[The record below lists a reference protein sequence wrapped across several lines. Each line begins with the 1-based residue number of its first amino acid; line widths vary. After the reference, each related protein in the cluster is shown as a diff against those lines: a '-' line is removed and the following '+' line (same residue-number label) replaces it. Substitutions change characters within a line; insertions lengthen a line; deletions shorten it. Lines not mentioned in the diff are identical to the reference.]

1 MTIKEK
7 LLSILGVDK
16 TTEIK
21 LALSEMQPVAST
33 APIAL
38 SEMKAMDEAG
48 AEVMLTIDGEVVV
61 SSPVMV
67 AGSPAVNGKYTLESG
82 VTIVVVDGLI
92 AEVIE
97 VKAEEPAPVVEND
110 MATQLS
116 ELTKRIEK
124 FEGKFSALQ
133 KENADLKISLAKQ
146 SKVLTNAVS
155 VLDSVMDIPMAMS
168 VTDSSTPSVK
178 KSYDEMSNIEKV
190 KFNRGLL

>member
-7 LLSILGVDK
+7 LLSIIGVDK

-21 LALSEMQPVAST
+21 VALSEMQPVAPT
-33 APIAL
+33 TPIAL
-38 SEMKAMDEAG
+38 SEMKAIDETG
-48 AEVMLTIDGEVVV
+48 SEVMLTIDGEVVV
-61 SSPVMV
+61 STPVMV
-67 AGSPAVNGKYTLESG
+67 AGAPAINGKYTLESG

-97 VKAEEPAPVVEND
+97 EKAEEPAPVVENN

-133 KENADLKISLAKQ
+133 KENTDLKISLAKQ